1 MKLRSLPILLLSTSS
16 LLFYL
21 SNLCNSVAPDD
32 LPSNC
37 PAVSGIQRALLDSC
51 CYSNLLLPSG
61 RWSAADQDRDGMTV
75 SDSRP

>member
-1 MKLRSLPILLLSTSS
+1 MKLRNLPSLLLSTSS

-51 CYSNLLLPSG
+51 CYSTLLAPG